1 MKASDPMQ
9 EPGTARH
16 VFASGA
22 PRSGTTLLQLVLSA
36 HPRITIA
43 PETRLIGWLF
53 RLRRSPHR
61 SLSEEDRALL
71 QHWVRADRQL
81 TSWPGA
87 VAEDV
92 ERMLDA
98 ETNWTVA
105 SFLDRLFQLYARRT
119 GGGTAW
125 LGNKRELYLAG
136 YTGYTLRTFTDARF
150 IAIVRDPRDVVRSI
164 VKNLRTKEV
173 DAAATVCHVMG
184 RHIAAAQKRYPDRVQ
199 VVRYE
204 DLVREPEPV
213 CRRICSFL
221 GEPFDAG
228 MITFHEG
235 NRDGARLIGDTRD
248 MHPHTTTPFNPDLI
262 GQWKKKACFSQ
273 EELRAIESATR
284 DILLQFGYEPA
295 TDARPG
301 WDRARMQRAW
311 TYHRQRVGR
320 LFPRPPVGE
329 AIIRRQDAGPDE
341 LRRGN

>member
-1 MKASDPMQ
+1 MQ
-9 EPGTARH
+9 ESGTVRH

-61 SLSEEDRALL
+61 PLSAEDRALL
-71 QHWVRADRQL
+71 QHWVRKDQQL

-92 ERMLDA
+92 DRMLVDGA
-98 ETNWTVA
+98 DWTVA
-105 SFLDRLFQLYARRT
+105 SFLDQLFQLYARRT

-125 LGNKRELYLAG
+125 LGNKREIYLAG
-136 YTGYTLRTFTDARF
+136 YTGYTLRAFPDAHF

-164 VKNLRTKEV
+164 VRNLRTQEV

-184 RHIAAAQKRYPDRVQ
+184 RHIVAARKRYPDRVH

-204 DLVREPEPV
+204 DLVRDPDTV
-213 CRRICSFL
+213 CRAICSFL

-235 NRDGARLIGDTRD
+235 NRDGARLIGDTRHI
-248 MHPHTTTPFNPDLI
+248 HPHTTTPFNPDLI
-262 GQWKKKACFSQ
+262 GQWEKESCFSQ
-273 EELRAIESATR
+273 KELHAIESATR
-284 DILLQFGYEPA
+284 DMLLQFGYEPA
-295 TDARPG
+295 TDARSG
-301 WDRARMQRAW
+301 SVRARMQRAW

-320 LFPRPPVGE
+320 LFPRPPVDE

-341 LRRGN
+341 RRSGN